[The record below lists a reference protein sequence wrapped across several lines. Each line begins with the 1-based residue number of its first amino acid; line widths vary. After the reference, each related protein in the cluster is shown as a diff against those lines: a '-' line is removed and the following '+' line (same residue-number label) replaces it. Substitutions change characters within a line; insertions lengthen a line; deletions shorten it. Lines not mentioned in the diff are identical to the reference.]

1 MRFKQLELGCK
12 CGHKLLKYKK
22 GGSGRWIKVHQKR
35 VIEYYDSQFKEDL
48 TKETGTD
55 IYCSSCGARLAQ
67 VQNLGGKFV
76 AKINQGQITI
86 KKA

>member
-22 GGSGRWIKVHQKR
+22 GGSGRWIKVHDKR
-35 VIEYYDSQFKEDL
+35 VIEYYDKNFQLDMK
-48 TKETGTD
+48 KETGTG
-55 IYCSSCGARLAQ
+55 IYCSSCESRLAQ
-67 VQNLGGKFV
+67 VQNLGGKFI

-86 KKA
+86 EKA